1 PTTSPT
7 NRPVVITGL
16 GPLCSIADSA
26 DSFWNS
32 LCAGSS
38 SITPIETFDA
48 SGFSCPIAGQ
58 VTAKVRDWVPK
69 SYRKATKV
77 MARDTEL
84 AVIAAKIAAD
94 DAGLLTSGSTEKEIE
109 SDTGFKINPA
119 RTGCQIG
126 AGLIAADTAEMSRA
140 VVTATDDT
148 GTFNTKNWGTE
159 DTGDSG
165 MNNLPPLWLLKY
177 LPNMP
182 ACHVTIIH
190 GLCGPSNT
198 IMGAEAGALLS
209 IIESTRVIQRNAADL
224 CLTGGAESRLNPL
237 GLLRWDYAGRL
248 ANTNGQTNPNDILK
262 PFDPESI
269 GSIMGEAGGMLVV
282 EEESHAQARNA
293 RPYARISGFGS
304 TQSLNPVLPIFNEK
318 PGTTD
323 DALARAIT
331 IALSKANLNPEDID
345 AVLPLGIGQPTLDT
359 REANALRD
367 SLGQHA
373 QSVPIVTLTASLGN
387 TLSAH
392 AGIMTAAGALML
404 RNQMLPANA
413 TNLSN
418 SGTFPQNTSTS
429 LNHILICTSSL
440 AGQCGALVLSKI

>member
-1 PTTSPT
+1 M
-7 NRPVVITGL
+7 NRSVVITGL
-16 GPLCSIADSA
+16 GPLCSISDSVDA
-26 DSFWNS
+26 FWES

-84 AVIAAKIAAD
+84 AVIAAKLAAD
-94 DAGLLTSGSTEKEIE
+94 DAGLLTSGSDE
-109 SDTGFKINPA
+109 SDTGFRINPA

-148 GTFNTKNWGTE
+148 GTFSTQSWGTE
-159 DTGDSG
+159 DSGDSG

-209 IIESTRVIQRNAADL
+209 IIESTRVIQRDSADI

-248 ANTNGQTNPNDILK
+248 ANLKDNPDIDTTDILK
-262 PFDPESI
+262 PFDPNSV

-282 EEESHAQARNA
+282 EEEAHANERNA
-293 RPYARISGFGS
+293 SPYARISGFGS
-304 TQSLNPVLPIFNEK
+304 TQSLNPVLPIFNEE
-318 PGTTD
+318 PSTTD
-323 DALARAIT
+323 DALSRAVT
-331 IALSKANLNPEDID
+331 IALSKANLDPEDID
-345 AVLPLGIGQPTLDT
+345 AVLPLGIGHPSLDT
-359 REANALRD
+359 REANALCD
-367 SLGQHA
+367 SLGLHA
-373 QSVPIVTLTASLGN
+373 ESVPIVTLTKNLGN

-404 RNQMLPANA
+404 RNQMLPTNA

-418 SGTFPQNTSTS
+418 SRDFPQNTTTP

>member
-1 PTTSPT
+1 M
-7 NRPVVITGL
+7 NRSVVITGL
-16 GPLCSIADSA
+16 GPLCSIADSPDA
-26 DSFWNS
+26 FWDS
-32 LCAGSS
+32 LCSGSS

-94 DAGLLTSGSTEKEIE
+94 DAGLLTTGSDE

-140 VVTATDDT
+140 VITATDDS
-148 GTFNTKNWGTE
+148 GTFSTKNWGTE
-159 DTGDSG
+159 SDGDSG

-209 IIESTRVIQRNAADL
+209 IIESTRVIQRDSADI

-248 ANTNGQTNPNDILK
+248 ANLKDNTKTDPADILM
-262 PFDPESI
+262 PFDPESL

-282 EEESHAQARNA
+282 EEESHAQSRNA

-304 TQSLNPVLPIFNEK
+304 TQSLNPVLPIFNEE
-318 PGTTD
+318 PSTTD
-323 DALARAIT
+323 DALAQAVT

-345 AVLPLGIGQPTLDT
+345 AVLPLGIGHQLLDT

-367 SLGQHA
+367 SLGSHA
-373 QSVPIVTLTASLGN
+373 ESVPLVTLTNRLGN

-392 AGIMTAAGALML
+392 AGMMTAAAALML
-404 RNQMLPANA
+404 LNQTLPAN
-413 TNLSN
+413 TINLSN
-418 SGTFPQNTSTS
+418 SGTFTKNTPTP

>member
-1 PTTSPT
+1 M
-7 NRPVVITGL
+7 NRSVVITGL
-16 GPLCSIADSA
+16 GPLSSISDSPE
-26 DSFWNS
+26 SFWTA
-32 LCAGSS
+32 LGAGSG
-38 SITPIETFDA
+38 SITPIDSFDA

-58 VTAKVRDWVPK
+58 VSAKVRDWVPK

-94 DAGLLTSGSTEKEIE
+94 DAGLLTTGSDD
-109 SDTGFKINPA
+109 SDTGYKINPT

-140 VVTATDDT
+140 VITATDDS
-148 GTFNTKNWGTE
+148 GSFNTKNWGTE
-159 DTGDSG
+159 EGGDSG

-198 IMGAEAGALLS
+198 IMGAESGALLS
-209 IIESTRVIQRNAADL
+209 IIESTRVIQRDSADM

-248 ANTNGQTNPNDILK
+248 ADLNGQSDPDPSQILK
-262 PFDPESI
+262 PFDSDST

-282 EEESHAQARNA
+282 EEESHATSRNA
-293 RPYARISGFGS
+293 TLYARITGYGS
-304 TQSLNPVLPIFNEK
+304 TQSLNPVLPIFNEE
-318 PGTTD
+318 PTMTD
-323 DALARAIT
+323 NALSRAIT
-331 IALSKANLNPEDID
+331 IALKQARLDPKDID
-345 AVLPLGIGQPTLDT
+345 AVLPLGIGQPELDD
-359 REANALRD
+359 REASSLRD
-367 SLGQHA
+367 ALGDHA
-373 QSVPIVTLTASLGN
+373 ETVPLVNLCNRIGN

-392 AGIMTAAGALML
+392 AGLMTAAGALIL
-404 RNQMLPANA
+404 KNQRLPAKTTTLANA
-413 TNLSN
+413 GFSPPDS
-418 SGTFPQNTSTS
+418 SGA
-429 LNHILICTSSL
+429 LNNVLICTSSL

>member
-1 PTTSPT
+1 M
-7 NRPVVITGL
+7 NRSVVITGL

-26 DSFWNS
+26 DTFWES

-58 VTAKVRDWVPK
+58 VAVKVRDWVPK

-94 DAGLLTSGSTEKEIE
+94 DAGLLTSGSDE

-140 VVTATDDT
+140 VVTATDDS
-148 GTFNTKNWGTE
+148 GTFNTQSWGTE
-159 DTGDSG
+159 DSGNSG

-209 IIESTRVIQRNAADL
+209 IIESTRVIQRDSADL

-248 ANTNGQTNPNDILK
+248 ANLKDNPNIDPADILK
-262 PFDPESI
+262 PFDPDSI

-282 EEESHAQARNA
+282 EEESHANARNA

-304 TQSLNPVLPIFNEK
+304 TQSLNPVLPIFNEE
-318 PGTTD
+318 PSTTD
-323 DALARAIT
+323 DALARAVT
-331 IALSKANLNPEDID
+331 IALSKANLDPEDID
-345 AVLPLGIGQPTLDT
+345 AVLPLGIGHPSLDT
-359 REANALRD
+359 REANALCD
-367 SLGQHA
+367 SLGSHA
-373 QSVPIVTLTASLGN
+373 KSVPIVTLTKNLGN

-404 RNQMLPANA
+404 RNQMLPANT

-418 SGTFPQNTSTS
+418 SGSFPQNTTTS

>member
-1 PTTSPT
+1 M
-7 NRPVVITGL
+7 G
-16 GPLCSIADSA
+16 
-26 DSFWNS
+26 
-32 LCAGSS
+32 AGSG
-38 SITPIETFDA
+38 SITPIDSFDA

-58 VTAKVRDWVPK
+58 VSAKVRDWVPK

-94 DAGLLTSGSTEKEIE
+94 DAGLLTTGSDD
-109 SDTGFKINPA
+109 SDTGYKINPT

-140 VVTATDDT
+140 VITATDDS
-148 GTFNTKNWGTE
+148 GSFNTKNWGTE
-159 DTGDSG
+159 EGGDSG

-198 IMGAEAGALLS
+198 IMGAESGALLS
-209 IIESTRVIQRNAADL
+209 IIESTRVIQRDSADM

-248 ANTNGQTNPNDILK
+248 ADLNGQSDPDPSQILK
-262 PFDPESI
+262 PFDSDST

-282 EEESHAQARNA
+282 EEESHATSRNA
-293 RPYARISGFGS
+293 TLYARITGYGS
-304 TQSLNPVLPIFNEK
+304 TQSLNPVLPIFNEE
-318 PGTTD
+318 PTMTD
-323 DALARAIT
+323 NALSRAIT
-331 IALSKANLNPEDID
+331 IALKQARLDPKDID
-345 AVLPLGIGQPTLDT
+345 AVLPLGIGQPELDD
-359 REANALRD
+359 REASSLRD
-367 SLGQHA
+367 ALGDHA
-373 QSVPIVTLTASLGN
+373 ETVPLVNLCNRIGN

-392 AGIMTAAGALML
+392 AGLMTAAGALIL
-404 RNQMLPANA
+404 KNQRLPAKTTTLANA
-413 TNLSN
+413 GFSPPDS
-418 SGTFPQNTSTS
+418 SGA
-429 LNHILICTSSL
+429 LNNVLICTSSL

>member
-1 PTTSPT
+1 
-7 NRPVVITGL
+7 L
-16 GPLCSIADSA
+16 G
-26 DSFWNS
+26 
-32 LCAGSS
+32 AGSG
-38 SITPIETFDA
+38 SITPIDSFDA

-58 VTAKVRDWVPK
+58 VSAKVRDWVPK

-94 DAGLLTSGSTEKEIE
+94 DAGLLTTGSDD
-109 SDTGFKINPA
+109 SDTGYKINPT

-140 VVTATDDT
+140 VITATDDS
-148 GTFNTKNWGTE
+148 GSFNTKNWGTE
-159 DTGDSG
+159 EGGDSG

-198 IMGAEAGALLS
+198 IMGAESGALLS
-209 IIESTRVIQRNAADL
+209 IIESTRVIQRDSADM

-248 ANTNGQTNPNDILK
+248 ADLNGQSDPDPSQILK
-262 PFDPESI
+262 PFDSDST

-282 EEESHAQARNA
+282 EEESHATSRNA
-293 RPYARISGFGS
+293 TLYARITGYGS
-304 TQSLNPVLPIFNEK
+304 TQSLNPVLPIFNEE
-318 PGTTD
+318 PTMTD
-323 DALARAIT
+323 NALSRAIT
-331 IALSKANLNPEDID
+331 IALKQARLDPKDID
-345 AVLPLGIGQPTLDT
+345 AVLPLGIGQPELDD
-359 REANALRD
+359 REASSLRD
-367 SLGQHA
+367 ALGDHA
-373 QSVPIVTLTASLGN
+373 ETVPLVNLCNRIGN

-392 AGIMTAAGALML
+392 AGLMTAAGALIL
-404 RNQMLPANA
+404 KNQRLPAKTTTLANA
-413 TNLSN
+413 GFSPPDS
-418 SGTFPQNTSTS
+418 SGA
-429 LNHILICTSSL
+429 LNNVLICTSSL